1 MSYRA
6 NFLFKKNINSIT
18 DFFEFIKKLESEI
31 RIKELKYFF
40 FDEIFY
46 SNIKQEEKRD
56 QVIKVSKMVSDFKL
70 TFFYWEKF
78 NMLGTILS
86 LSVPSIENLFDGSFY
101 FQNST
106 DQDYEEEDYIFFD
119 ENIINIIN
127 DFNYDDNDDYDNRT
141 IRYNRLVEL
150 LSLYKILGIN
160 SNEYLSKSDIA
171 DFNKITISPFHMKNY
186 SLEFQNEIERVLRYW
201 T

>member
-150 LSLYKILGIN
+150 LSLDKILGIN

-171 DFNKITISPFHMKNY
+171 DFNKITISPYHMKNY